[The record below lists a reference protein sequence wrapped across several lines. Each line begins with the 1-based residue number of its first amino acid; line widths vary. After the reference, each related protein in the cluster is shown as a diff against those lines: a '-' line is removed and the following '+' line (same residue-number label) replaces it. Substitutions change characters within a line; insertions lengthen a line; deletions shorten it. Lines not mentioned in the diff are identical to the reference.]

1 MKNSPSDIYGGQD
14 PRDVPAY
21 TVAEAARYLR
31 LAPATLRSWVIGRQ
45 YPRGNDTAFFEPL
58 IRLPD
63 PSIAQLSFRN
73 LVEAHVLRALRI
85 EHGISIRHVR
95 IARDVAEKAFGIAR
109 LLLSP
114 HLHTDA
120 GDLFLDKYGELVNLS
135 KSGQLAMKKILEVFL
150 KRVERD
156 LHNMPSRL
164 FPFIQRA
171 YLDAPKVIVIDPY
184 ISFGRPV
191 IQRKGISTAII
202 ADRIDAG
209 ESVENLTEDYNLD
222 SWEIEEAIIY
232 ERAA

>member
-1 MKNSPSDIYGGQD
+1 
-14 PRDVPAY
+14 
-21 TVAEAARYLR
+21 
-31 LAPATLRSWVIGRQ
+31 
-45 YPRGNDTAFFEPL
+45 
-58 IRLPD
+58 
-63 PSIAQLSFRN
+63 
-73 LVEAHVLRALRI
+73 
-85 EHGISIRHVR
+85 
-95 IARDVAEKAFGIAR
+95 
-109 LLLSP
+109 
-114 HLHTDA
+114 
-120 GDLFLDKYGELVNLS
+120 
-135 KSGQLAMKKILEVFL
+135 
-150 KRVERD
+150 
-156 LHNMPSRL
+156 MPSRL